1 MGEYTW
7 RGPPVSRAAAASV
20 NQESKDD
27 GGKVI
32 NVVSQKCGNK
42 NARCSDVCVAPTK
55 SGIVALLKD
64 NMETVQNITALKK
77 LPAAVEAEE
86 WKRITESIMEMN
98 TCPRAQTKDDVYLL
112 DHYLPEKENP
122 HTRAFIRG
130 DIRRAVGYGGG
141 KSKKRVKRTRKKG
154 RIATASGI
162 RKRVRRMRTKIRRRR
177 GNKSKRKI

>member
-1 MGEYTW
+1 MVAHTRE
-7 RGPPVSRAAAASV
+7 VAASV

-86 WKRITESIMEMN
+86 WKRITESIMGMN

-130 DIRRAVGYGGG
+130 DISGALGRTRGG

-154 RIATASGI
+154 RIAIASGI